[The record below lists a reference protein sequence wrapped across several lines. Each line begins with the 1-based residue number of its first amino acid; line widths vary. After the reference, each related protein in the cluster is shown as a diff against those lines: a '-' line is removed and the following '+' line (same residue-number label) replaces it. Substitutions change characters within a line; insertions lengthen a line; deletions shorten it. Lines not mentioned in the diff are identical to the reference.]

1 MGLSVLS
8 HRRWCRSLI
17 IQVGFFDFS
26 FFETKFKGGGGLNL
40 SHVNGGA
47 RKFVHQSQIGVS
59 QLLSGGVAG
68 ALSKTIKFPIDRY
81 QRVEKP
87 KAETPID
94 ENEIQI
100 NNQGGMCNYI
110 TYAMSLLHRA
120 VTRYEGI
127 LSPVGP
133 RGRLLRK
140 LLSWIGLIP
149 PEPETPYELD
159 TDSNAPEL
167 YKSNVSDFPPSDTAV
182 LSPDNIKGN
191 PVPLK
196 YVKFQN
202 VRSLTI
208 FIEDNQSDA
217 EITKV
222 QKIALFGTTLGCMVM
237 PHVFLMPVG
246 CVLHAQVVCVQISG
260 TDEKLMVQVNK
271 KYRCL
276 EIDLD
281 GLYKRM
287 LLLKK
292 KKYAAVKLQFKD
304 GTPYE
309 VQEDMRSGQVSL
321 EKYIITKTLTKPPE
335 AYPDAK
341 NQPHVQVAQKLKQSG
356 YSTGCNVG
364 DTIPYIICCEQG
376 TSSGSSTG
384 IAQRARHP
392 DELKR
397 EDGKWMIDIDY
408 YLSQQK
414 L

>member
-167 YKSNVSDFPPSDTAV
+167 YK
-182 LSPDNIKGN
+182 
-191 PVPLK
+191 
-196 YVKFQN
+196 
-202 VRSLTI
+202 R
-208 FIEDNQSDA
+208 
-217 EITKV
+217 
-222 QKIALFGTTLGCMVM
+222 
-237 PHVFLMPVG
+237 
-246 CVLHAQVVCVQISG
+246 
-260 TDEKLMVQVNK
+260 
-271 KYRCL
+271 
-276 EIDLD
+276 
-281 GLYKRM
+281 
-287 LLLKK
+287 
-292 KKYAAVKLQFKD
+292 
-304 GTPYE
+304 
-309 VQEDMRSGQVSL
+309 
-321 EKYIITKTLTKPPE
+321 
-335 AYPDAK
+335 
-341 NQPHVQVAQKLKQSG
+341 
-356 YSTGCNVG
+356 
-364 DTIPYIICCEQG
+364 
-376 TSSGSSTG
+376 
-384 IAQRARHP
+384 
-392 DELKR
+392 
-397 EDGKWMIDIDY
+397 
-408 YLSQQK
+408 
-414 L
+414 